1 MFYIGYVLIIKGLKF
16 DFYKVQVIIDFEI
29 FKDVVGVYR
38 FLGLVNYLVK
48 FMNNLSVMCDL
59 ICFFIYKNVVW
70 RWIYEYEEVFS
81 KIKEVI
87 LQVFVLKYF
96 DLKLE
101 MMLQCDVLIIGF
113 GVIFLQ

>member
-59 ICFFIYKNVVW
+59 ICFFIYKNIVW
-70 RWIYEYEEVFS
+70 RQIMS
-81 KIKEVI
+81 IKKF
-87 LQVFVLKYF
+87 LLRLK
-96 DLKLE
+96 K
-101 MMLQCDVLIIGF
+101 
-113 GVIFLQ
+113 

>member
-1 MFYIGYVLIIKGLKF
+1 M
-16 DFYKVQVIIDFEI
+16 
-29 FKDVVGVYR
+29 
-38 FLGLVNYLVK
+38 NYLVK

-87 LQVFVLKYF
+87 L
-96 DLKLE
+96 
-101 MMLQCDVLIIGF
+101 
-113 GVIFLQ
+113 